1 MVQMGQIPQIR
12 KYIIMTELVLPA
24 IVASDDARFGELPD
38 SGATV
43 AWRRNALPRSLD
55 LPADS
60 VCAMLG
66 SDPQA
71 LRQRSKDKGLLS
83 SMRFAACLVETLLDM
98 AVDLARSRKSQ
109 GKMLLTYQAVA
120 LRIANLYISLQ
131 IIDQIVDNQIVDTQ
145 RHDHDSRGNTSTSLR
160 RRYAAEQLLVALRN
174 AAQVMAGHGYV
185 DNEIFAA
192 IHQAALDTGRDLM
205 AEAVAV

>member
-1 MVQMGQIPQIR
+1 
-12 KYIIMTELVLPA
+12 MTELVLPA

-43 AWRRNALPRSLD
+43 AWRRDTLSRSLD

-60 VCAMLG
+60 VCAMLD

-131 IIDQIVDNQIVDTQ
+131 IIDQILKMI
-145 RHDHDSRGNTSTSLR
+145 
-160 RRYAAEQLLVALRN
+160 
-174 AAQVMAGHGYV
+174 
-185 DNEIFAA
+185 IFAR
-192 IHQAALDTGRDLM
+192 T
-205 AEAVAV
+205 

>member
-1 MVQMGQIPQIR
+1 MI
-12 KYIIMTELVLPA
+12 ELVLPS
-24 IVASDDARFGELPD
+24 IVASDDARLGNPPD
-38 SGATV
+38 SGV
-43 AWRRNALPRSLD
+43 MDAWRRDAFLSRSLD
-55 LPADS
+55 LPVDS
-60 VCAMLG
+60 IRVMLD

-83 SMRFAACLVETLLDM
+83 IVRFAACLIESLLDM
-98 AVDLARSRKSQ
+98 AVDLACSRKNQ

-131 IIDQIVDNQIVDTQ
+131 IIDQIVDAQE
-145 RHDHDSRGNTSTSLR
+145 HDHDSRKNTDTSLR
-160 RRYAAEQLLVALRN
+160 RRYAAKQLLAALRN

-192 IHQAALDTGRDLM
+192 IHQTTLDTVRDMM
-205 AEAVAV
+205 AEDVVA